1 MKGNY
6 QPFRLEMSLERM
18 DVIMGHSSAY
28 EETAIIPKKYDLRF
42 AEGVYVECAS
52 LVVELRGTSDMM
64 AIQNKP
70 SDMMAKVYRAYISEV
85 FAICNSFESC
95 KDINIRGDSVSAVF
109 TGIENEKEFVMDALK
124 AASMCNGII
133 KVLNV
138 KLQNAWGNRSIGIEA
153 GIGVAS
159 GRVLVM
165 KAGHAGSGVEDFVY
179 VGDVIN
185 KATEICE
192 LAYNEYDK
200 PICVTEDVYLK
211 TVEYTTNNEMKK
223 DYPNLLQ
230 QQQNK
235 RLGLLYTGDFQD

>member
-18 DVIMGHSSAY
+18 DVILGYPCAY
-28 EETAIIPKKYDLRF
+28 EETAIIPKKHDLRF
-42 AEGVYVECAS
+42 AEVVYVECAY
-52 LVVELRGTSDMM
+52 LVVELRGTSEIM

-70 SDMMAKVYRAYISEV
+70 SEIMAKVYRAYISEI

-95 KDINIRGDSVSAVF
+95 KDINIRGDKVSAVF
-109 TGIENEKEFVMDALK
+109 TGIENEKEFVIDALK
-124 AASMCNGII
+124 AASLCNGII
-133 KVLNV
+133 NALNI
-138 KLQNAWGNRSIGIEA
+138 KLQNVWGDCMKGIKA

-159 GRVLVM
+159 GRALVM

-179 VGDVIN
+179 LGDVIN
-185 KATEICE
+185 KATEICG

-211 TVEYTTNNEMKK
+211 TVEFATNNDMKE
-223 DYPNLLQ
+223 DYQNLLQ
-230 QQQNK
+230 PQQNK
-235 RLGLLYTGDFQD
+235 RLGLLYTGEFQE